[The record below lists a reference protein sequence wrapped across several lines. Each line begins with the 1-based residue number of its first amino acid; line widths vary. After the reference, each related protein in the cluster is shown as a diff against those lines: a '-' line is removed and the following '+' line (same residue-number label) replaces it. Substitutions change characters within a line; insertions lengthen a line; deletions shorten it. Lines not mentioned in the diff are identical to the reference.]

1 MLSHRKIKALLLL
14 FMIMLVMPVYS
25 QVITGKVIDANNK
38 EPIIGAS
45 IQVKGT
51 SIGTMSDLDGQFK
64 ITVQIRCCS
73 QGRTLHQNGCP
84 DNCH

>member
-14 FMIMLVMPVYS
+14 FMIMLVIPVYS

-51 SIGTMSDLDGQFK
+51 SIGTMM
-64 ITVQIRCCS
+64 
-73 QGRTLHQNGCP
+73 
-84 DNCH
+84 

>member
-38 EPIIGAS
+38 GADYRRFDTGERN
-45 IQVKGT
+45 KY
-51 SIGTMSDLDGQFK
+51 
-64 ITVQIRCCS
+64 R
-73 QGRTLHQNGCP
+73 N
-84 DNCH
+84 NE